1 MKTNKKTSLSYI
13 AFETPLGWILVAE
26 SRDGIA
32 LVDFLAPDRPLRDA
46 AISAVRKVYPD
57 AAPAPGTDSDLLE
70 KTKGYILDYLTNRVP
85 PPKIP
90 IDLSKGTPF
99 DHKVWRSIET
109 IAFGESKSYGQIA
122 VETQS
127 PGASRAV
134 GRACGRNPV
143 PILIPCHRVIASG
156 GKLGGFSCGLEIK
169 RALLDLEKP

>member
-1 MKTNKKTSLSYI
+1 MKTNQKMSLSYI
-13 AFETPLGWILVAE
+13 TFETPLGWLLVAE

-32 LVDFLAPDRPLRDA
+32 LVDFLGPDRPSTDA
-46 AISAVRKVYPD
+46 AIAAILKAYPD
-57 AAPAPGTDSDLLE
+57 AAPAPGIESGLLE

-85 PPKIP
+85 LPKVP

-109 IAFGESKSYGQIA
+109 IAFGESRSYGQIA
-122 VETQS
+122 AQTQNT
-127 PGASRAV
+127 GASRAV

-143 PILIPCHRVIASG
+143 PILIPCHRVVASG

-169 RALLDLEKP
+169 RALLDLEKS

>member
-1 MKTNKKTSLSYI
+1 MKTNRKMPLNYI
-13 AFETPLGWILVAE
+13 TFETPIGWLLVAE

-32 LVDFLAPDRPLRDA
+32 LVDFLGPDRPSEDA
-46 AISAVRKVYPD
+46 AISAVLKVYPD

-70 KTKGYILDYLTNRVP
+70 KTKRYILDYLTNRVP
-85 PPKIP
+85 PPKVQ

-109 IAFGESKSYGQIA
+109 IAFGESRSYGQIA
-122 VETQS
+122 AETQN

-143 PILIPCHRVIASG
+143 PILIPCHRVVASG
-156 GKLGGFSCGLEIK
+156 GKLGGFGGGLEIK
-169 RALLDLEKP
+169 RALLDLEKS